1 MSQFSI
7 RARLVFLA
15 IVLLAILTL
24 STLYLNRQVSAEAEA
39 LAEEARLVT
48 VLKTANKA
56 NKDFGDL
63 KYWLTDLAVSLLVRS
78 EQNALAARDQ
88 LAADLAALAP
98 YDPDGVRAIQA
109 EIGPL
114 MDQALKAVE
123 AYTDD
128 QRVVGNALM
137 ALTRNHIQAVDAAL
151 AAMVDRL
158 EGEAVAMRDAAVRN
172 AETAVRLSL
181 ATGVLAFLLAVVL
194 TAVIVRSII
203 GPLRQLEHAMVAIT
217 SGRLDVALPPAGRD
231 EIGAM
236 TRTLRLL
243 QRSLIERD
251 RLERQHR
258 AAEAEAQRA
267 QRQLGEAIET
277 ISEGF
282 ALYDADDRLVI
293 CNSRYREMY
302 AGVDLEIRPGVRYEE
317 VIRAAG
323 QAGLIPDA
331 GEHLDSWLSA
341 RLDRHHHPG
350 GAYEQ
355 RRAGG
360 RWLKISERIT
370 ADGGCVGVFTDI
382 TELKAREAQLGE
394 LVDRLA
400 DARDQATQ
408 ATLAKSRFL
417 ANMSHELRT
426 PLNAIIG
433 LAEML
438 SEDAEDQ
445 KLEEFREPLDRIL
458 RAGRHL
464 LALIN
469 DVLDLSKIEAGRLEL
484 HEEEIDLAG
493 LVADVAGA
501 AQPLAERNRNRLVVE
516 RPAELGAMR
525 ADLTRLR
532 QIVLNLL
539 SNACKFTEG
548 GTVTLAVERDPDAG
562 GWVRFRV
569 SDTGIGMTR
578 EQLGRLFQEFTQ
590 ADSSTTR
597 KYGGTGLGL
606 AISQR
611 LAALM
616 GGTIAVESEPGV
628 GTSFTVRLPAGGTMK
643 AEVIPAPAPAS
654 APAPVGTA
662 GPPAPAPARG
672 GADRVLVVDDDP
684 TVRDLMRRFL
694 NREGFDVY
702 TAENGAE
709 ALVAARMLRPSVIT
723 LDVLMP
729 DMDGWSVLQ
738 ELKSDPELAGIPVIM
753 VTIVDEKQ
761 KGIALG
767 ASDFLNKPIDRGRL
781 AAILARFRSAASA
794 TRRVLVVEDDAAT
807 RAMMRRLLVA
817 EGWQVAEAGDG
828 RAALERME
836 RERPDLILLDL
847 MMPEM
852 DGFEFLAACRKVP
865 DYAGIPVII
874 VTAADL
880 TEHDHRRLNGGVEHI
895 LQKAAFE
902 RHELLAQIRQLV
914 GRYATAAAL
923 RRA

>member
-1 MSQFSI
+1 MSQLSI
-7 RARLVFLA
+7 RTRLVSLA
-15 IVLLAILTL
+15 VLLLAILTL
-24 STLYLNRQVSAEAEA
+24 TTLYLNRQVASEAAA
-39 LAEEARLVT
+39 LADEARLVT

-78 EQNALAARDQ
+78 EMNARAARDQ
-88 LAADLAALAP
+88 LSADLAALDP
-98 YDPDGVRAIQA
+98 YDPDGVRSIQA

-137 ALTRNHIQAVDAAL
+137 AQTRNHILAIDTAL
-151 AAMVDRL
+151 AGMVDRL
-158 EGEAVAMRDAAVRN
+158 EDEAVAKRDAAASN
-172 AETAVRLSL
+172 AETAVQLSL
-181 ATGVLAFLLAVVL
+181 AAGVLAFLLAAVL

-203 GPLRQLEHAMVAIT
+203 GPLRQLEHAMAAIT
-217 SGRLDVALPPAGRD
+217 GGRFDVELPPAGHD
-231 EIGAM
+231 EIGEM
-236 TRTLRLL
+236 TRTLGLL
-243 QRSLIERD
+243 QRSLVERD

-258 AAEAEAQRA
+258 EAEAEAQRA
-267 QRQLGEAIET
+267 RRQLGEAIET

-282 ALYDADDRLVI
+282 ALYDAEDRLVI

-302 AGVDLEIRPGVRYEE
+302 AGVDLAIEPGIHYQE
-317 VIRAAG
+317 VIQAAA
-323 QAGLIPDA
+323 QAGMIPDA
-331 GEHLDSWLSA
+331 NGHLDAWLTA

-438 SEDAEDQ
+438 AEDAEDQ
-445 KLEEFREPLDRIL
+445 ALKEFREPLDRIL

-464 LALIN
+464 LELIN
-469 DVLDLSKIEAGRLEL
+469 DVLDLSKIEAGRLDL
-484 HEEEIDLAG
+484 HEEEIDLAA
-493 LVADVAGA
+493 LVADLAGA
-501 AQPLAERNRNRLVVE
+501 SQPLAARNGNRLVVE
-516 RPAELGAMR
+516 RPTGLGSMR
-525 ADLTRLR
+525 ADQTRLR
-532 QIVLNLL
+532 QIILNLL

-548 GTVTLAVERDPDAG
+548 GTVTLAVARDAG
-562 GWVRFRV
+562 QGWVRFRV

-578 EQLGRLFQEFTQ
+578 DQLGRLFQEFTQ

-628 GTSFTVRLPAGGTMK
+628 GTSFTVRLPAGAAATM
-643 AEVIPAPAPAS
+643 ELIPGP
-654 APAPVGTA
+654 APAPVGVVA
-662 GPPAPAPARG
+662 AIPEAARVV
-672 GADRVLVVDDDP
+672 ADRVLVVDDDA

-694 NREGFDVY
+694 GREGFDVV
-702 TAENGAE
+702 TAESGAE
-709 ALVAARMLRPSVIT
+709 ALAAARAQRPSVIT

-738 ELKSDPELAGIPVIM
+738 ELKADPELAGIPVIM
-753 VTIVDEKQ
+753 VTIVDEKH

-767 ASDFLNKPIDRGRL
+767 ASDYLNKPIDRARL
-781 AAILARFRSAASA
+781 AAILARHRSAAAA
-794 TRRVLVVEDDAAT
+794 TRRVLVVEDDAAA
-807 RAMMRRLLVA
+807 RMMMRRLLIG

-828 RAALERME
+828 REALERMG

-852 DGFEFLAACRKVP
+852 DGFEFLAACRKLP
-865 DYAGIPVII
+865 EFGGIPVII

-880 TEHDHRRLNGGVEHI
+880 TAHDHRRLNGGVEHI

-902 RHELLAQIRQLV
+902 QHELLAQIRQLV
-914 GRYATAAAL
+914 GRYATAATR

>member
-1 MSQFSI
+1 MSQLSI
-7 RARLVFLA
+7 RTRLVSLA
-15 IVLLAILTL
+15 VLLLAILTL
-24 STLYLNRQVSAEAEA
+24 TTLYLNRQVASEAAA
-39 LAEEARLVT
+39 LADEARLVS

-78 EQNALAARDQ
+78 EMNARAARDQ
-88 LAADLAALAP
+88 LAADLAALDP
-98 YDPDGVRAIQA
+98 YDPDGVRSIQA

-114 MDQALKAVE
+114 MDQALKAVD

-137 ALTRNHIQAVDAAL
+137 SQTRNHILAIDAAL
-151 AAMVDRL
+151 AGMVDRL
-158 EGEAVAMRDAAVRN
+158 EDEAVAKRDAAAQN
-172 AETAVRLSL
+172 AETAVQLSL
-181 ATGVLAFLLAVVL
+181 ATGVLAFLLAAVL

-203 GPLRQLEHAMVAIT
+203 GPLRQLEHAMAAIT
-217 SGRLDVALPPAGRD
+217 SGRLDVALPPAGHD
-231 EIGAM
+231 EIGEM
-236 TRTLRLL
+236 TRTLGLL
-243 QRSLIERD
+243 QRSLVERD

-258 AAEAEAQRA
+258 EAEAEAQRA
-267 QRQLGEAIET
+267 RRQLGEAIET

-282 ALYDADDRLVI
+282 ALYDAEDRLVI

-302 AGVDLEIRPGVRYEE
+302 AGVDVAIAPGIHYQE
-317 VIRAAG
+317 VIQAAA
-323 QAGLIPDA
+323 QAGMIPDA
-331 GEHLDSWLSA
+331 NGHLDAWLTA

-400 DARDQATQ
+400 DARDQATH

-438 SEDAEDQ
+438 AEDAADQ
-445 KLEEFREPLDRIL
+445 ALTEFGEPLDRIL

-464 LALIN
+464 LELIN
-469 DVLDLSKIEAGRLEL
+469 DVLDLSKIEAGRLDL
-484 HEEEIDLAG
+484 HEEEIDLAA
-493 LVADVAGA
+493 LVADLAGA
-501 AQPLAERNRNRLVVE
+501 AQPLADRNGNRLVVE
-516 RPAELGAMR
+516 RPAGLGAMR
-525 ADLTRLR
+525 TDQTRLR
-532 QIVLNLL
+532 QIILNLL

-548 GTVTLAVERDPDAG
+548 GTVTLAVARDAEE
-562 GWVRFRV
+562 GWIRFRV

-578 EQLGRLFQEFTQ
+578 DQLGRLFQEFTQ

-616 GGTIAVESEPGV
+616 GGTIAVESEPGI
-628 GTSFTVRLPAGGTMK
+628 GTSFTVRLPAGSVVT
-643 AEVIPAPAPAS
+643 AEVIPGP
-654 APAPVGTA
+654 APAPVGIVAAIPDATRA
-662 GPPAPAPARG
+662 V
-672 GADRVLVVDDDP
+672 ADRVLVVDDDA

-694 NREGFDVY
+694 GREGFDVV
-702 TAENGAE
+702 TAGNGAE
-709 ALVAARMLRPSVIT
+709 ALAAARMQRPSVIT

-753 VTIVDEKQ
+753 VTIVDEKH

-767 ASDFLNKPIDRGRL
+767 ASDYLNKPIDRARL
-781 AAILARFRSAASA
+781 AAILARYRSAVAA
-794 TRRVLVVEDDAAT
+794 TRRVLVVEDDAPT
-807 RAMMRRLLVA
+807 RLMMRRLLIG
-817 EGWQVAEAGDG
+817 EGWKVAEAGDG
-828 RAALERME
+828 REALARMG

-865 DYAGIPVII
+865 EFGGIPVII

-880 TEHDHRRLNGGVEHI
+880 TAHDHRRLNGGVEHI

-902 RHELLAQIRQLV
+902 QHELLAQIRLLV
-914 GRYATAAAL
+914 GRYATAATR

>member
-24 STLYLNRQVSAEAEA
+24 STLYLNRQVSAEAAA

-114 MDQALKAVE
+114 MDQALKAVD
-123 AYTDD
+123 AYTND

-158 EGEAVAMRDAAVRN
+158 ESEAVAMRDAAVRN

-181 ATGVLAFLLAVVL
+181 ATGVLAFLLAAVL

-203 GPLRQLEHAMVAIT
+203 GPLRQLEEAMAAIT
-217 SGRLDVALPPAGRD
+217 GGRLDVELPPAGHD

-236 TRTLRLL
+236 TRTLGLL

-258 AAEAEAQRA
+258 EAEAEAQRA

-302 AGVDLEIRPGVRYEE
+302 AGLDVEIRPGVRYEE

-323 QAGLIPDA
+323 EAGLIPDA
-331 GEHLDSWLSA
+331 AEHLDAWLSA

-360 RWLKISERIT
+360 RWLKISERVT

-464 LALIN
+464 LTLIN

-484 HEEEIDLAG
+484 HEEEIDLST

-532 QIVLNLL
+532 QIILNLL

-548 GTVTLAVERDPDAG
+548 GTVTLAVARDPDAG
-562 GWVRFRV
+562 GDWVRFRV

-606 AISQR
+606 AICQR

-628 GTSFTVRLPAGGTMK
+628 GTSFTVRLPAGGTAK
-643 AEVIPAPAPAS
+643 AEVIPGPAPAAVS
-654 APAPVGTA
+654 IA

-672 GADRVLVVDDDP
+672 GADRVLVVDDDA

-694 NREGFDVY
+694 NREGFDVF

-709 ALVAARMLRPSVIT
+709 ALVAVRTLRPSVVT

-729 DMDGWSVLQ
+729 GMDGWSVLQ
-738 ELKSDPELAGIPVIM
+738 EMKSDPELAGIPVIM

-781 AAILARFRSAASA
+781 AAILARFRSSVGAA
-794 TRRVLVVEDDAAT
+794 RRVLVVEDDAAT

-817 EGWQVAEAGDG
+817 EGWQVVEAGDG
-828 RAALERME
+828 REALERMG

-902 RHELLAQIRQLV
+902 QHELLAQIRQLV
-914 GRYATAAAL
+914 GRYATAATL

>member
-1 MSQFSI
+1 MSQLSI
-7 RARLVFLA
+7 RTRLVSLA
-15 IVLLAILTL
+15 VLLLAILTL
-24 STLYLNRQVSAEAEA
+24 TTLYLNRQVASEAAA
-39 LAEEARLVT
+39 LADEARLVS

-78 EQNALAARDQ
+78 ELNARAARDQ

-98 YDPDGVRAIQA
+98 YDPDGVRSIQA

-137 ALTRNHIQAVDAAL
+137 AQTRNHILAIDAAL
-151 AAMVDRL
+151 AGMVDRL
-158 EGEAVAMRDAAVRN
+158 EDEAVAKRDAAASN

-181 ATGVLAFLLAVVL
+181 AAGVLAFLLAAVL

-203 GPLRQLEHAMVAIT
+203 GPLRQLEHAMAAIT
-217 SGRLDVALPPAGRD
+217 GGRLDVALPPAGHD
-231 EIGAM
+231 EIGEM
-236 TRTLRLL
+236 TRTLGLL

-258 AAEAEAQRA
+258 EAEAEAQRA
-267 QRQLGEAIET
+267 RRQLGEAIET

-282 ALYDADDRLVI
+282 ALYDAEDRLVI

-302 AGVDLEIRPGVRYEE
+302 AGVDVAIAPGIHYQE
-317 VIRAAG
+317 VIQAAA
-323 QAGLIPDA
+323 QAGMIPDA
-331 GEHLDSWLSA
+331 AGHLDAWLTA

-400 DARDQATQ
+400 DARDQATH

-438 SEDAEDQ
+438 AEDAEDQ
-445 KLEEFREPLDRIL
+445 ALKEFHEPLDRIL

-464 LALIN
+464 LELIN
-469 DVLDLSKIEAGRLEL
+469 DVLDLSKIEAGRLDL
-484 HEEEIDLAG
+484 HEEEIDLAI
-493 LVADVAGA
+493 LVADLAGA
-501 AQPLAERNRNRLVVE
+501 AQPLADRNGNRLVVE
-516 RPAELGAMR
+516 RPDGLGAMR
-525 ADLTRLR
+525 ADQTRLR
-532 QIVLNLL
+532 QIILNLL
-539 SNACKFTEG
+539 SNACKFTEA
-548 GTVTLAVERDPDAG
+548 GTVTLAVAREAEAG
-562 GWVRFRV
+562 WIRFRV

-578 EQLGRLFQEFTQ
+578 DQLGRLFQEFTQ

-628 GTSFTVRLPAGGTMK
+628 GTSFTVRLPAGAAVT
-643 AEVIPAPAPAS
+643 AEVIPAPAPA
-654 APAPVGTA
+654 PASTVAAIPDA
-662 GPPAPAPARG
+662 ARA
-672 GADRVLVVDDDP
+672 GADRVLVVDDDA

-694 NREGFDVY
+694 GREGFDVV
-702 TAENGAE
+702 TAGSGAE
-709 ALVAARMLRPSVIT
+709 ALAAARAQRPSVIT

-738 ELKSDPELAGIPVIM
+738 ELKSDPQLAGIPVIM

-767 ASDFLNKPIDRGRL
+767 ASDYLNKPIDRARL
-781 AAILARFRSAASA
+781 AAILARYRSAAAA

-807 RAMMRRLLVA
+807 RMMMRRLLVG
-817 EGWQVAEAGDG
+817 EGWKVAEAGDG
-828 RAALERME
+828 REALARMG
-836 RERPDLILLDL
+836 RERPDLVLLDL

-852 DGFEFLAACRKVP
+852 DGFEFIAACRKVP
-865 DYAGIPVII
+865 EFTGIPVII

-880 TEHDHRRLNGGVEHI
+880 TDHDHRRLNGGVEHI

-902 RHELLAQIRQLV
+902 QHELLAQIRQLV

>member
-1 MSQFSI
+1 MSQLSI
-7 RARLVFLA
+7 RTRLVSLA
-15 IVLLAILTL
+15 VLLLAILTL
-24 STLYLNRQVSAEAEA
+24 TTLYLNRQVSAEAAA
-39 LAEEARLVT
+39 LADEARLVT

-78 EQNALAARDQ
+78 EMNARAARDQ
-88 LAADLAALAP
+88 LSADLAALAP
-98 YDPDGVRAIQA
+98 YDPDGVRSIQA

-137 ALTRNHIQAVDAAL
+137 SQTRNHILAIDTAL
-151 AAMVDRL
+151 AGMVDRL
-158 EGEAVAMRDAAVRN
+158 EDEAVAKRDAAASN
-172 AETAVRLSL
+172 AETAVQLSL
-181 ATGVLAFLLAVVL
+181 AAGVLAFLLAAVL

-203 GPLRQLEHAMVAIT
+203 GPLRQLEHAMAAIT
-217 SGRLDVALPPAGRD
+217 SGRLDVELPPAGRD
-231 EIGAM
+231 EIGEM

-243 QRSLIERD
+243 QRSLVERD

-258 AAEAEAQRA
+258 EAEAEAQRA
-267 QRQLGEAIET
+267 RRQLGEAIET

-282 ALYDADDRLVI
+282 ALYDSEDRLVI

-302 AGVDLEIRPGVRYEE
+302 AGVDLAIEPGIHYQE
-317 VIRAAG
+317 VIQAAA
-323 QAGLIPDA
+323 QAGMIPDA
-331 GEHLDSWLSA
+331 NGHLDAWLTA

-400 DARDQATQ
+400 DARDQATL

-438 SEDAEDQ
+438 AEDAEAQ
-445 KLEEFREPLDRIL
+445 ALKEFREPLDRIL

-464 LALIN
+464 LELIN
-469 DVLDLSKIEAGRLEL
+469 DVLDLSKIEAGRLDL
-484 HEEEIDLAG
+484 HEEEIDLAA
-493 LVADVAGA
+493 LVADLAGA
-501 AQPLAERNRNRLVVE
+501 SQPLADRNGNRLVVE
-516 RPAELGAMR
+516 RPAGLGSMR
-525 ADLTRLR
+525 ADQTRLR
-532 QIVLNLL
+532 QIILNLL

-548 GTVTLAVERDPDAG
+548 GTVTLAVARDAEE

-578 EQLGRLFQEFTQ
+578 DQLGRLFQEFTQ

-628 GTSFTVRLPAGGTMK
+628 GTSFTVRLPAGAAAG
-643 AEVIPAPAPAS
+643 ADAIPGSP
-654 APAPVGTA
+654 PAPVGA
-662 GPPAPAPARG
+662 VAAIPDAARTVD
-672 GADRVLVVDDDP
+672 DRVLVVDDDA

-694 NREGFDVY
+694 GREGFDVV
-702 TAENGAE
+702 TAESGAE
-709 ALVAARMLRPSVIT
+709 ALSAVRAQRPSVIT

-738 ELKSDPELAGIPVIM
+738 ELKADPELAGIPVIM
-753 VTIVDEKQ
+753 VTIVDEKH

-767 ASDFLNKPIDRGRL
+767 ASDYLNKPIDRGRL
-781 AAILARFRSAASA
+781 AAILARYRSAGTA
-794 TRRVLVVEDDAAT
+794 TRRVLVVEDDAAA
-807 RAMMRRLLVA
+807 RMMMRRLLIG

-828 RAALERME
+828 REALARMG

-865 DYAGIPVII
+865 EFGSIPVII

-880 TEHDHRRLNGGVEHI
+880 TAHDHRRLNGGVEHI

-902 RHELLAQIRQLV
+902 QHELLAQIRQLV
-914 GRYATAAAL
+914 GRYATAATL

>member
-1 MSQFSI
+1 MSHFSI
-7 RARLVFLA
+7 RTRLVSLA
-15 IVLLAILTL
+15 ILLLAILTL
-24 STLYLNRQVSAEAEA
+24 TTLYLNRQVSIEAAA
-39 LAEEARLVT
+39 LADEARLVT

-78 EQNALAARDQ
+78 EMNARAARDQ
-88 LAADLAALAP
+88 LTADLAALAP
-98 YDPDGVRAIQA
+98 YDPGGARSIEA
-109 EIGPL
+109 EIGPM
-114 MDQALKAVE
+114 MDQALKAVD

-137 ALTRNHIQAVDAAL
+137 AQTRNHVLAIDAAL
-151 AAMVDRL
+151 AGMVDRL
-158 EGEAVAMRDAAVRN
+158 EDEAVAKRDAAASN

-181 ATGVLAFLLAVVL
+181 AAGVLAFLLAAVL
-194 TAVIVRSII
+194 TTVIVRSII
-203 GPLRQLEHAMVAIT
+203 GPLRQLEHAMAAIT
-217 SGRLDVALPPAGRD
+217 GGWLDVELPPAGHD
-231 EIGAM
+231 EIGKM
-236 TRTLRLL
+236 TRTLGLL
-243 QRSLIERD
+243 QRSLVERD
-251 RLERQHR
+251 GLERQHR
-258 AAEAEAQRA
+258 EAEAEAQRA
-267 QRQLGEAIET
+267 RRQLGEAIET

-282 ALYDADDRLVI
+282 ALYDSEDRLVI

-302 AGVDLEIRPGVRYEE
+302 AGVGVAIEPGIHYRE
-317 VIRAAG
+317 VIQAAA
-323 QAGLIPDA
+323 QAGMIPDA
-331 GEHLDSWLSA
+331 NGHLDAWLTA

-438 SEDAEDQ
+438 AEDAEDQ
-445 KLEEFREPLDRIL
+445 ALTEFREPLDRIL

-464 LALIN
+464 LELIN
-469 DVLDLSKIEAGRLEL
+469 DVLDLSKIEAGRLDL
-484 HEEEIDLAG
+484 HEEEIDLAA
-493 LVADVAGA
+493 LVADLAGA
-501 AQPLAERNRNRLVVE
+501 SQPLADRNGNRLVVE
-516 RPAELGAMR
+516 RPAGLGAIR
-525 ADLTRLR
+525 ADQTRLR
-532 QIVLNLL
+532 QIILNLL

-548 GTVTLAVERDPDAG
+548 GTVTLAVARDAEDEG
-562 GWVRFRV
+562 DWVRFRV

-578 EQLGRLFQEFTQ
+578 DQLGRLFQEFTQ

-611 LAALM
+611 LAVLM
-616 GGTIAVESEPGV
+616 GGTIAVESEPGI
-628 GTSFTVRLPAGGTMK
+628 GTSFTVRLPAGAA
-643 AEVIPAPAPAS
+643 AEAEAIPGPAPAPVS
-654 APAPVGTA
+654 AVAAIPDA
-662 GPPAPAPARG
+662 ARAV
-672 GADRVLVVDDDP
+672 ADRVLVVDDDA

-694 NREGFDVY
+694 SREGFDVV
-702 TAENGAE
+702 TAENGAG
-709 ALVAARMLRPSVIT
+709 ALAAARTQCPSVIT

-767 ASDFLNKPIDRGRL
+767 ASDYLNKPIDRGRL
-781 AAILARFRSAASA
+781 AAILARYRSVVAA
-794 TRRVLVVEDDAAT
+794 TRRVLVVEDDAET
-807 RAMMRRLLVA
+807 RMMMRRLLIG
-817 EGWQVAEAGDG
+817 EGWKVAEARDG
-828 RAALERME
+828 REALARMGG
-836 RERPDLILLDL
+836 ERPDLILLDL

-852 DGFEFLAACRKVP
+852 DGFEFLAACRKMP
-865 DYAGIPVII
+865 EFGGIPVII

-880 TEHDHRRLNGGVEHI
+880 TAHDHRRLNGGVEHI

-902 RHELLAQIRQLV
+902 QHELLAQIRQLV
-914 GRYATAAAL
+914 GRYATAAIR

>member
-15 IVLLAILTL
+15 ILLLAILTL
-24 STLYLNRQVSAEAEA
+24 STLYLNRQVSAEAGA

-48 VLKTANKA
+48 VLKTANKTS
-56 NKDFGDL
+56 KDFGDL

-78 EQNALAARDQ
+78 EQNARAAQDRLMANLAT
-88 LAADLAALAP
+88 LAP
-98 YDPDGVRAIQA
+98 YDPDGVKAIQV

-114 MDQALKAVE
+114 MDQALKAVD
-123 AYTDD
+123 AYTND

-137 ALTRNHIQAVDAAL
+137 AQTRHHIETVDAAL
-151 AAMVDRL
+151 AGTVDRL
-158 EGEAVAMRDAAVRN
+158 EDEAVAKRDAAAHD

-181 ATGVLAFLLAVVL
+181 AAGIVAFLLAAAL

-203 GPLRQLEHAMVAIT
+203 GPLRRLEGAMAAIT
-217 SGRLDVALPPAGRD
+217 SGRLDEPLPPAGRD

-236 TRTLRLL
+236 TRTLGLL
-243 QRSLIERD
+243 RQSLVERE
-251 RLERQHR
+251 RLERQR
-258 AAEAEAQRA
+258 RDAEAEVLRA
-267 QRQLGEAIET
+267 QRRLGEAIET

-282 ALYDADDRLVI
+282 ALYDAEDRLVI

-302 AGVDLEIRPGVRYEE
+302 AGLDVEIRPGVTYEA
-317 VIRAAG
+317 VIRAAA
-323 QAGLIPDA
+323 QAGMIPDA
-331 GEHLDSWLSA
+331 AGRLEGWLAA

-350 GAYEQ
+350 GSYEQ

-360 RWLKISERIT
+360 RWLKISERAT
-370 ADGGCVGVFTDI
+370 VDGGCVGVFTDI

-433 LAEML
+433 LTEML
-438 SEDAEDQ
+438 SEDAADQ
-445 KLEEFREPLDRIL
+445 ALEEFREPLDRIL

-469 DVLDLSKIEAGRLEL
+469 DVLDLAKIEAGRIDL

-493 LVADVAGA
+493 LVADVVGA
-501 AQPLAERNRNRLVVE
+501 ARPLAGRNDNRLVVE
-516 RPAELGAMR
+516 SAPELGTMR

-532 QIVLNLL
+532 QIILNLL

-548 GTVTLAVERDPDAG
+548 GTVTLAVEREPAADG

-569 SDTGIGMTR
+569 ADTGIGMTE

-616 GGTIAVESEPGV
+616 GGAITVESEPGI
-628 GTSFTVRLPAGGTMK
+628 GTSFTARLPAGGT
-643 AEVIPAPAPAS
+643 APAIPSPTAMPAVLS
-654 APAPVGTA
+654 AAPV
-662 GPPAPAPARG
+662 PAHG
-672 GADRVLVVDDDP
+672 GADRVLVVDDDA

-694 NREGFDVY
+694 SREGFDVV
-702 TAENGAE
+702 TAESGAE
-709 ALVAARMLRPSVIT
+709 GLAVARTLRPSVIT

-729 DMDGWSVLQ
+729 GMDGWSML
-738 ELKSDPELAGIPVIM
+738 ETMKSDPQLAGIPVIM
-753 VTIVDEKQ
+753 VTILDEKQ

-767 ASDFLNKPIDRGRL
+767 ASGYLNKPIDRDQL
-781 AAILARFRSAASA
+781 AALLARFRSGAAA
-794 TRRVLVVEDDAAT
+794 RRVLVVEDDAAT
-807 RAMMRRLLVA
+807 RTMMRRLLVG
-817 EGWQVAEAGDG
+817 EGWEVAEAGDG
-828 RAALERME
+828 REALARMG

-865 DYAGIPVII
+865 DYGGIPVII

-902 RHELLAQIRQLV
+902 QHELLAQIRQLV
-914 GRYATAAAL
+914 GRYATAAAPGT
-923 RRA
+923 

>member
-1 MSQFSI
+1 MSRFSI

-15 IVLLAILTL
+15 ILLLAILTL
-24 STLYLNRQVSAEAEA
+24 TTLYLNRQVAAEATA
-39 LAEEARLVT
+39 LAEEAQLVT

-56 NKDFGDL
+56 SKDFGDL

-88 LAADLAALAP
+88 LTADLAALAP
-98 YDPDGVRAIQA
+98 YDPDGVRAIQG

-114 MDQALKAVE
+114 VDQALKAVD
-123 AYTDD
+123 AYTND

-137 ALTRNHIQAVDAAL
+137 ALTRNHILTIDATL
-151 AAMVDRL
+151 AGMVDRL
-158 EGEAVAMRDAAVRN
+158 EDEAVAKRDAAARN

-181 ATGVLAFLLAVVL
+181 GAGILAFVLAAVL

-203 GPLRQLEHAMVAIT
+203 GPLRQLEEAMAAIT
-217 SGRLDVALPPAGRD
+217 GGRLDVALPPAGHD

-236 TRTLRLL
+236 TRTLGLL
-243 QRSLIERD
+243 QRSLVERE
-251 RLERQHR
+251 RLERQHHE
-258 AAEAEAQRA
+258 AEAEAQRA
-267 QRQLGEAIET
+267 QRRLGEAIET

-282 ALYDADDRLVI
+282 ALYDAEDRLVI

-302 AGVDLEIRPGVRYEE
+302 AGLDVEIRPGVAYEE
-317 VIRAAG
+317 VIRAAAG
-323 QAGLIPDA
+323 AGLIPDA
-331 GEHLDSWLSA
+331 NGHLDAWLSA

-350 GAYEQ
+350 GSYEQ

-360 RWLKISERIT
+360 RWMKISERAT

-438 SEDAEDQ
+438 AEDAEDQ
-445 KLEEFREPLDRIL
+445 ALDEFHEPLDRIL

-464 LALIN
+464 LELIN

-484 HEEEIDLAG
+484 HEEEIDLAALAG
-493 LVADVAGA
+493 DVIGA
-501 AQPLAERNRNRLVVE
+501 ARPLADRNGNRLVLE
-516 RPAELGAMR
+516 QPAGLGAIR
-525 ADLTRLR
+525 ADVTRLR
-532 QIVLNLL
+532 QIILNLL
-539 SNACKFTEG
+539 SNACKFTRA
-548 GTVTLAVERDPDAG
+548 GTVTLAVDCETAGG

-628 GTSFTVRLPAGGTMK
+628 GTSFTVRLPTDGTTK
-643 AEVIPAPAPAS
+643 PEEIPEPAPAPTS
-654 APAPVGTA
+654 ATDAPPAPV
-662 GPPAPAPARG
+662 RR
-672 GADRVLVVDDDP
+672 GADRVLVVDDDA

-694 NREGFDVY
+694 TREGFDVA

-709 ALVAARMLRPSVIT
+709 ALVAARTLRPSVVT

-738 ELKSDPELAGIPVIM
+738 AMKSDPELAGIPVIM

-767 ASDFLNKPIDRGRL
+767 ASEYLNKPIDRGRL
-781 AAILARFRSAASA
+781 AAILARFRSTA
-794 TRRVLVVEDDAAT
+794 TARRALVVEDDAPT
-807 RAMMRRLLVA
+807 RMMMRRLLIG

-828 RAALERME
+828 REALERMG
-836 RERPDLILLDL
+836 RERPDIILLDL

-865 DYAGIPVII
+865 DFAGIPIII

-895 LQKAAFE
+895 LNKAAFE
-902 RHELLAQIRQLV
+902 RHELLVQIRQLV

>member
-1 MSQFSI
+1 MSQLSI
-7 RARLVFLA
+7 RTRLVSLA
-15 IVLLAILTL
+15 VLLLAILTL
-24 STLYLNRQVSAEAEA
+24 TTLYLNRQVSAEAAA
-39 LAEEARLVT
+39 LADEARLVT

-78 EQNALAARDQ
+78 EMNARAARDQ
-88 LAADLAALAP
+88 LSADLAALAP
-98 YDPDGVRAIQA
+98 YDPDGVRSIQA

-137 ALTRNHIQAVDAAL
+137 SQTRNHILAIDTAL
-151 AAMVDRL
+151 AGMVDRL
-158 EGEAVAMRDAAVRN
+158 EDEAVAKRDAAASN
-172 AETAVRLSL
+172 AETAVQLSL
-181 ATGVLAFLLAVVL
+181 AAGVLAFLLAAVL

-203 GPLRQLEHAMVAIT
+203 GPLRQLEHAMAAIT
-217 SGRLDVALPPAGRD
+217 SGRLDVELPPAGHD
-231 EIGAM
+231 EIGEM

-243 QRSLIERD
+243 QRSLVERD

-258 AAEAEAQRA
+258 EAEAEAQRA
-267 QRQLGEAIET
+267 RRQLGEAIET

-282 ALYDADDRLVI
+282 ALYDSEDRLVI

-302 AGVDLEIRPGVRYEE
+302 AGVDLAIEPGIHYQE
-317 VIRAAG
+317 VIQAAA
-323 QAGLIPDA
+323 QAGMIPDA
-331 GEHLDSWLSA
+331 NGHLDAWLTA

-400 DARDQATQ
+400 DARDQATL

-438 SEDAEDQ
+438 AEDAEAQ
-445 KLEEFREPLDRIL
+445 ALKEFREPLDRIL

-464 LALIN
+464 LELIN
-469 DVLDLSKIEAGRLEL
+469 DVLDLSKIEAGRLDL
-484 HEEEIDLAG
+484 HEEEIDLAA
-493 LVADVAGA
+493 LVADLAGA
-501 AQPLAERNRNRLVVE
+501 SQPLADRNGNRLVVE
-516 RPAELGAMR
+516 RPAGLGSMR
-525 ADLTRLR
+525 ADQTRLR
-532 QIVLNLL
+532 QIILNLL

-548 GTVTLAVERDPDAG
+548 GTVTLAVARDAEE

-578 EQLGRLFQEFTQ
+578 DQLGRLFQEFTQ

-628 GTSFTVRLPAGGTMK
+628 GTSFTVRLPAGAAAG
-643 AEVIPAPAPAS
+643 ADAIPGSP
-654 APAPVGTA
+654 PAPVGA
-662 GPPAPAPARG
+662 VAAIPDAARTVD
-672 GADRVLVVDDDP
+672 DRVLVVDDDA

-694 NREGFDVY
+694 GREGFDVV
-702 TAENGAE
+702 TAESGAE
-709 ALVAARMLRPSVIT
+709 ALSAVRAQRPSVIT

-738 ELKSDPELAGIPVIM
+738 ELKADPELAGIPVIM
-753 VTIVDEKQ
+753 VTIVDEKH

-767 ASDFLNKPIDRGRL
+767 ASDYLNKPIDRGRL
-781 AAILARFRSAASA
+781 AAILARYRSAGTA
-794 TRRVLVVEDDAAT
+794 TRRVLVVEDDAAA
-807 RAMMRRLLVA
+807 RMMMRRLLIG

-828 RAALERME
+828 REALARMG

-865 DYAGIPVII
+865 EFGSIPVII

-880 TEHDHRRLNGGVEHI
+880 TAHDHRRLNGGVEHI

-902 RHELLAQIRQLV
+902 QHELLAQIRQLV
-914 GRYATAAAL
+914 GRYATAATL

>member
-1 MSQFSI
+1 MSQLSI
-7 RARLVFLA
+7 RTRLVSLA
-15 IVLLAILTL
+15 VLLLAILTL
-24 STLYLNRQVSAEAEA
+24 TTLYLNRQVASEAAA
-39 LAEEARLVT
+39 LADEARLVS

-78 EQNALAARDQ
+78 EMNARAARDQ

-98 YDPDGVRAIQA
+98 YDPDGVRSIQA
-109 EIGPL
+109 EIEPL
-114 MDQALKAVE
+114 MNQALKAVD

-137 ALTRNHIQAVDAAL
+137 SQTRNHILAIDAAL
-151 AAMVDRL
+151 AGMVDRL
-158 EGEAVAMRDAAVRN
+158 EDEAVAKRDAAASN

-181 ATGVLAFLLAVVL
+181 ATGVLAFLLAAVL

-203 GPLRQLEHAMVAIT
+203 GPLRQLEHAMAAIT
-217 SGRLDVALPPAGRD
+217 SGRLDVALPPAGHD
-231 EIGAM
+231 EIGEM
-236 TRTLRLL
+236 TRTLGLL
-243 QRSLIERD
+243 QRSLVERD

-258 AAEAEAQRA
+258 EAEAEAQRA
-267 QRQLGEAIET
+267 RRQLGEAIET

-282 ALYDADDRLVI
+282 ALYDAEDRLVI

-302 AGVDLEIRPGVRYEE
+302 AGLDVAIAPGIHYQE
-317 VIRAAG
+317 VIQAAA
-323 QAGLIPDA
+323 QAGMIPDA
-331 GEHLDSWLSA
+331 NGHLDAWLTA

-360 RWLKISERIT
+360 RWLKISERLT

-438 SEDAEDQ
+438 AEDAADQ
-445 KLEEFREPLDRIL
+445 ALTEFGEPLDRIL

-464 LALIN
+464 LELIN
-469 DVLDLSKIEAGRLEL
+469 DVLDLSKIEAGRLDL
-484 HEEEIDLAG
+484 HEEEIDLAA
-493 LVADVAGA
+493 LIADLAGA
-501 AQPLAERNRNRLVVE
+501 AQPLADRNGNRLVIE
-516 RPAELGAMR
+516 RPAGLGAMR
-525 ADLTRLR
+525 ADQTRLR
-532 QIVLNLL
+532 QIILNLL

-548 GTVTLAVERDPDAG
+548 GTVTLAVAREAEA
-562 GWVRFRV
+562 GWVTFRV

-578 EQLGRLFQEFTQ
+578 DQLGRLFQEFTQ

-616 GGTIAVESEPGV
+616 GGTIAVESEPDV
-628 GTSFTVRLPAGGTMK
+628 GTSFTVRLPAGVAAG
-643 AEVIPAPAPAS
+643 ADVIPGP
-654 APAPVGTA
+654 APAPVGA
-662 GPPAPAPARG
+662 VAAIPDAVRAV
-672 GADRVLVVDDDP
+672 ADRVLVVDDDA

-694 NREGFDVY
+694 GREGFDVV

-709 ALVAARMLRPSVIT
+709 ALAAARTQRPSVIT

-767 ASDFLNKPIDRGRL
+767 ASDYLNKPIDRARL
-781 AAILARFRSAASA
+781 AAILARYRSAVAA
-794 TRRVLVVEDDAAT
+794 TRRVLVVEDDAPT
-807 RAMMRRLLVA
+807 RLMMRRLLIG
-817 EGWQVAEAGDG
+817 EGWKVAEAGDG
-828 RAALERME
+828 REALARMG

-865 DYAGIPVII
+865 EFGGIPVII

-880 TEHDHRRLNGGVEHI
+880 TAHDHRRLNGGVEHI

-902 RHELLAQIRQLV
+902 QHELLAQIRLLV
-914 GRYATAAAL
+914 GRYATAATR